1 MKITLAKYAGFC
13 FGVKDAMD
21 AAEALGTDV
30 PHPIHIL
37 GHLIH
42 NKQAV
47 DRLAKKG
54 IRMVPHEELD
64 TITKGTVVIS
74 AHGVPDD
81 TIAKARDKGLHVV
94 DTTCP
99 LVRKVH
105 DATKKM
111 EKEGYE
117 ILIYGDEK
125 HTEVKGIRGN
135 LRKSDVIHNPSEIN
149 VQFGRKK
156 VFMVSQTTQ
165 EIEKFRELAEKL
177 KKENPQLKVED
188 TICVPTKLRQK
199 NSRELAKIV
208 DVMIV
213 IGGYHSA
220 NTRHLAEVCNRYTPT
235 HHIETADRLQREW
248 FSGKRHCGVTAGAST
263 PDWIIN
269 SVIERLQN
277 EFGGAMEELPL
288 QKN

>member
-21 AAEALGTDV
+21 AAESLGHDV
-30 PHPIHIL
+30 PQPIYIL

-42 NKQAV
+42 NRQAV
-47 DRLAKKG
+47 ERLQKKG
-54 IRMVPHEELD
+54 IRTVPHEELD
-64 TITKGTVVIS
+64 TIEKGTVVIS
-74 AHGVPDD
+74 AHGVPDS
-81 TIAKARDKGLHVV
+81 TIEKARRKGLYVV

-117 ILIYGDEK
+117 IIIYGDKE

-149 VQFGRKK
+149 VQFGNKK

-177 KKENPQLKVED
+177 KEKNPELKVED
-188 TICVPTKLRQK
+188 TVCVPTKLRQK

-220 NTRHLAEVCNRYTPT
+220 NTRHLAEVCSRHTET
-235 HHIETADRLQREW
+235 HHIETASQLKAEW
-248 FSGKRHCGVTAGAST
+248 FENKKHAGVTAGAST
-263 PDWIIN
+263 PDWIIE
-269 SVIERLQN
+269 SVLQRLKD
-277 EFGGAMEELPL
+277 EFSGEMEDISV
-288 QKN
+288 QVQ